1 MKFSRTGA
9 VVVLLLLFASTALIS
24 LRLESVTFDETAHIP
39 AGLSYLQTH
48 DLRLNAEHPPLV
60 KAFSAIPVHLGGSEK
75 PDYRSSSWQRGDQWT
90 FGFELL
96 NGRIG
101 NSVRLDPGR
110 LVVPA
115 RSMMVLFGLI
125 LGLVVYGW
133 ARELYGN
140 PGGLLALTLFVFS
153 PTMLAHTRLVTT
165 DLPAA
170 LGYTLTLWMFFR
182 YTRRPS
188 WSRAALTGGALGFA
202 LITKYSTVLLPP
214 ILVLLLVAW
223 RFLPREDREPVGWKP
238 FAGHAAMVVLIA
250 WAVLWAGYG
259 FRYAAVPGGGYAL
272 PWDPIISQEFA
283 GRGIIS
289 WLNRH
294 RLLPEGYL
302 YGLAY
307 ALGGAL
313 RRLSYFHGEL
323 AVTGRASFFPVAFLL
338 KTPPAVIALLL
349 WTVIAGIRRSGW
361 KSWNGWFLAVPA
373 GFYLLVALLGNLN
386 IGHRHLAPLYPLM
399 FIAIGSLA
407 PLWTRQAGT
416 VLARRVLAALVVLAA
431 FSSILAAPRY
441 LSYFNLI
448 GGGGSHGE
456 RYFVDSSLDWGQD
469 LPRLRNWM
477 DDEGVQQVD
486 LAYFGTADPAAYGI
500 DYSKVVMVHDF
511 RPADP
516 ALRPSSGDWFAVSKT
531 LLQGA
536 YLEPDREFAM
546 EGLRTGAVRR
556 EWVQEWSRHCEQLRD
571 RGEGTPGLADWLV
584 EQGRISSEVRRRIA
598 DPLLTTWIFQLRD
611 TREPDARIG
620 DSILIYKIP

>member
-9 VVVLLLLFASTALIS
+9 VVVLLLIFASTALIS

-60 KAFSAIPVHLGGSEK
+60 KAFSAIPVHLGGGEK
-75 PDYRSSSWQRGDQWT
+75 PDYRSGSWRRGDQWT

-101 NSVRLDPGR
+101 NRLRLDPGR

-133 ARELYGN
+133 ARELYGD
-140 PGGLLALTLFVFS
+140 PGGLLTLTLFVLS

-250 WAVLWAGYG
+250 WVVLWAGYG
-259 FRYAAVPGGGYAL
+259 FRYAAVP
-272 PWDPIISQEFA
+272 
-283 GRGIIS
+283 
-289 WLNRH
+289 
-294 RLLPEGYL
+294 
-302 YGLAY
+302 
-307 ALGGAL
+307 
-313 RRLSYFHGEL
+313 
-323 AVTGRASFFPVAFLL
+323 TGRASFFPAAFLL
-338 KTPPAVIALLL
+338 KTPPAVIGLLL
-349 WTVIAGIRRSGW
+349 WAVIAGIRRSGW
-361 KSWNGWFLAVPA
+361 RSWNGWFLAVPA

-386 IGHRHLAPLYPLM
+386 IGHRHLAPLYPLV
-399 FIAIGSLA
+399 FIAVGSLA
-407 PLWTRQAGT
+407 VLWTGQAGT
-416 VLARRVLAALVVLAA
+416 RLARWSLTALVSLAAL
-431 FSSILAAPRY
+431 SSILAAPRY
-441 LSYFNLI
+441 LSYFTLI
-448 GGGGSHGE
+448 AGGGSHGE

-500 DYSKVVMVHDF
+500 DYRKVIMVHDF

-516 ALRPSSGDWFAVSKT
+516 ALRPASGDWFAVSKT

-571 RGEGTPGLADWLV
+571 RGQGTPGLADRLV
-584 EQGRISSEVRRRIA
+584 EQGRISPEVRRRIA
-598 DPLLTTWIFQLRD
+598 APLLTTWIFQLRD
-611 TREPDARIG
+611 NREPDARIG
-620 DSILIYKIP
+620 DSILVYKIP

>member
-1 MKFSRTGA
+1 MKFSRIGT
-9 VVVLLLLFASTALIS
+9 VVVLLLIFASTALIS

-60 KAFSAIPVHLGGSEK
+60 KAFSAIPVYLGGGEK
-75 PDYRSSSWQRGDQWT
+75 PDYRSSSWQQGDQWT

-96 NGRIG
+96 NGRVG
-101 NSVRLDPGR
+101 NPARLDPGR

-133 ARELYGN
+133 ARELYGD
-140 PGGLLALTLFVFS
+140 PGGVLALTLFVFS

-170 LGYTLTLWMFFR
+170 LGYTLTLWLCFR

-188 WSRAALTGGALGFA
+188 WFRAALTGGALGFA

-238 FAGHAAMVVLIA
+238 FAGHVTMVALIA

-259 FRYAAVPGGGYAL
+259 FRYEAVPGSWYGL
-272 PWDPIISQEFA
+272 PWDPIISQEFK
-283 GRGIIS
+283 GRGLIS
-289 WLNRH
+289 WLNRY

-323 AVTGRASFFPVAFLL
+323 AVTGRTFFFPVAFLL
-338 KTPPAVIALLL
+338 KTPPAVIGLLL
-349 WTVIAGIRRSGW
+349 WAAFAGIRRSGW
-361 KSWNGWFLAVPA
+361 RSWTGWFLALPA
-373 GFYLLVALLGNLN
+373 GFYMLVAVTGNLN
-386 IGHRHLAPLYPLM
+386 IGHRHLVPLYPLM
-399 FIAIGSLA
+399 FIGVGSLA
-407 PLWTRQAGT
+407 MLWKGRVAKW
-416 VLARRVLAALVVLAA
+416 VLAAMVVLAA
-431 FSSILAAPRY
+431 VSSILAAPRY
-441 LSYFNLI
+441 LSYFNLVA
-448 GGGGSHGE
+448 GGGRHGE

-469 LPRLRNWM
+469 LPRLRDWM
-477 DDEGVQQVD
+477 DVEGVQQVD

-500 DYSKVVMVHDF
+500 DYRKVIMVHDF
-511 RPADP
+511 RPDAP
-516 ALRPSSGDWFAVSKT
+516 AVRPAPGDWFAVSKT

-546 EGLRTGAVRR
+546 QGLRTGAVRR
-556 EWVQEWSRHCEQLRD
+556 EWVQEWSRHCEELRD
-571 RGEGTPGLADWLV
+571 RGDRTPGLADRLV
-584 EQGRISSEVRRRIA
+584 EQGRISPEVRRRIA
-598 DPLLTTWIFQLRD
+598 APLLTTWIFRLRD
-611 TREPDARIG
+611 NRKPDARIG
-620 DSILIYKIP
+620 DSILVYRIP